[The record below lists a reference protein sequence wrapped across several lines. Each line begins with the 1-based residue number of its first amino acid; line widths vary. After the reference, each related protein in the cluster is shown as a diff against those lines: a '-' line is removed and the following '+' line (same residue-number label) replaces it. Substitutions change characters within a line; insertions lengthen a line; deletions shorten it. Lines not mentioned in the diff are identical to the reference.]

1 MKLLESNMMKKIWN
15 GRLSGLLTVVLI
27 IISKVWK
34 FLINNTNSFI
44 YKKNVGKCG
53 RNVKLYSGRNFR
65 NPRNV
70 TIEDNVYIA
79 PNTDIH
85 NYEII
90 SGELFIGKGVSID
103 SMCII
108 DYSGNLSIG
117 INTHIAFGTY
127 IVTHSH
133 GYDPH
138 SKPKPKPLIIG
149 ENVFVGAKC
158 IITPSVSYIGNNSV
172 IGTGSVVTKDV
183 PDNAIVAGNPAR
195 IIKYRE

>member
-1 MKLLESNMMKKIWN
+1 MSLPKKVSGICSKCNKSNEF
-15 GRLSGLLTVVLI
+15 VV
-27 IISKVWK
+27 
-34 FLINNTNSFI
+34 
-44 YKKNVGKCG
+44 YD
-53 RNVKLYSGRNFR
+53 
-65 NPRNV
+65 
-70 TIEDNVYIA
+70 TI
-79 PNTDIH
+79 NTDLFPDVPRR
-85 NYEII
+85 II